1 MDPPHYFIGLFCRP
15 SSLTALAYSKLCY
28 TLAVSLPHLPVTA
41 VNNLRLHKRKKKKKM
56 NKQKKKKCCM
66 PIAGSKGNA
75 EATSGSRQRGFVSSQ
90 LRAIWTRVVPR
101 GDNHTELWWDK
112 LRSRRSLAAVMEEGS
127 DAVSPWDQM
136 WQIESRT
143 WRRRRRCWLVSHHDG
158 LHPIGRRAQTMARRE
173 GPTHRDD
180 YSNTHT
186 HPHDVRLSLSLF

>member
-1 MDPPHYFIGLFCRP
+1 MDPPHYFVGLFCRP

-41 VNNLRLHKRKKKKKM
+41 LLTISDFTSEKKKKKIE
-56 NKQKKKKCCM
+56 QTKKKKCCM

-75 EATSGSRQRGFVSSQ
+75 AATSGSRQRGFVSSH
-90 LRAIWTRVVPR
+90 LRAIWTRVAPR

-143 WRRRRRCWLVSHHDG
+143 WRRRRCWLVSQHDR
-158 LHPIGRRAQTMARRE
+158 LHPIGRRAQTMAQRE

-180 YSNTHT
+180 YSNAHT
-186 HPHDVRLSLSLF
+186 HPHDVRRSLSLF